1 MLGLGQS
8 VLFTKILFL
17 VDLYWGG
24 GGGGRQLSLWDD
36 RDIL

>member
-24 GGGGRQLSLWDD
+24 GRQLSLWDD

>member
-24 GGGGRQLSLWDD
+24 GGGRQLSLWDD